1 MTDPIDHLE
10 AAMYATLV
18 PGAPQIK
25 VARLV
30 TDACD
35 IDNLPPENTIN
46 AALERL
52 VTRHDID
59 AFGIIKRWRHS
70 EIRRS

>member
-10 AAMYATLV
+10 AAMYAALA